1 MNSTNQSNKIE
12 NDKFSKFYS
21 QIKNEKKILK
31 LYSQKIQS
39 YITLNLEHKISLTNI
54 ISEVDKSIPKDN
66 IPFHYFSNF
75 KVILN
80 LQYYYFSNFF
90 DKIQKYIEPLKKSID
105 SNLKNVIGFLSNME
119 NLEEKIKLKSEFI
132 NEQNVLIMNSFEEIE
147 KVIAENYFKDTYKI
161 NIQKN
166 KQIKKDSNKELLI
179 DGCQQN
185 EKDFFVLEKEINN
198 LIKKYIEEYNSN
210 IKEFRVKF
218 IELYNSSTDGLL
230 NIVKII
236 KGEGDDKL
244 LNIQEEEI
252 KNFDINKPEFQ
263 EILSNYL
270 NYQIKEEELSDI
282 IKTKKYKFQI
292 KEKIDIPLNKLY
304 NIKQTKHKNNL
315 VVTSR
320 DVYNIIEQIQS
331 HKFQLIDTTNY
342 NLELERNKILISE
355 KLGKLLGY
363 DFFKKTKIEYET
375 FSKEEENK
383 FIDDLFI
390 NENYIIHFFY
400 CLNLYRIVGKQ
411 ELSETQFKTCS
422 KIFCKASDF
431 LLEHNNRK
439 IYYPLIIL
447 SQTFYNI
454 NNEEKYYLQNEI
466 KEKEIFSQE
475 NFWIDFLE
483 NTINEDLN
491 EFEKQTKKFSLTEE
505 NKNLKKK
512 EIIFNKV
519 ISIIL
524 CLNEFKLRKDP
535 IDYILIPVMNKYNI
549 NEEKRKEI
557 FSKFDCIKKSI

>member
-1 MNSTNQSNKIE
+1 
-12 NDKFSKFYS
+12 
-21 QIKNEKKILK
+21 
-31 LYSQKIQS
+31 
-39 YITLNLEHKISLTNI
+39 
-54 ISEVDKSIPKDN
+54 
-66 IPFHYFSNF
+66 
-75 KVILN
+75 
-80 LQYYYFSNFF
+80 
-90 DKIQKYIEPLKKSID
+90 
-105 SNLKNVIGFLSNME
+105 ME

-383 FIDDLFI
+383 NQRKFM
-390 NENYIIHFFY
+390 IIIIV
-400 CLNLYRIVGKQ
+400 NL
-411 ELSETQFKTCS
+411 
-422 KIFCKASDF
+422 
-431 LLEHNNRK
+431 
-439 IYYPLIIL
+439 
-447 SQTFYNI
+447 
-454 NNEEKYYLQNEI
+454 
-466 KEKEIFSQE
+466 
-475 NFWIDFLE
+475 
-483 NTINEDLN
+483 
-491 EFEKQTKKFSLTEE
+491 
-505 NKNLKKK
+505 
-512 EIIFNKV
+512 
-519 ISIIL
+519 
-524 CLNEFKLRKDP
+524 
-535 IDYILIPVMNKYNI
+535 
-549 NEEKRKEI
+549 
-557 FSKFDCIKKSI
+557 